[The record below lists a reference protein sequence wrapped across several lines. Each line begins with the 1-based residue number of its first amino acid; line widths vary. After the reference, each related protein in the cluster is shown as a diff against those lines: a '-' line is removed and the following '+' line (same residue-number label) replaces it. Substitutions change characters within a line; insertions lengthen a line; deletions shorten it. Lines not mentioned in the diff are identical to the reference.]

1 MVDTKLASPL
11 LANERTFL
19 AWTRTSLALVGAGL
33 VAAKF
38 FAGRAGAGIAAL
50 CFFLS
55 AMFMSFA
62 AYRYFHVIDLLE
74 AGKFEVDNIGP
85 VAIVS
90 STLIAIVS
98 GGYYVWHVQLQK
110 EAAGSRRPSDASS
123 ELMLHR

>member
-1 MVDTKLASPL
+1 M
-11 LANERTFL
+11 
-19 AWTRTSLALVGAGL
+19 
-33 VAAKF
+33 AAKF
-38 FAGRAGAGIAAL
+38 FAGRAGAGIAAV

-62 AYRYFHVIDLLE
+62 TYRYFHVIQLLE
-74 AGKFEVDNIGP
+74 AGTFEVDNIGP

-90 STLIAIVS
+90 TTLVAILA

-110 EAAGSRRPSDASS
+110 EAAGNRRPSDASS